1 MDIES
6 YSVLF
11 TRAAKEN
18 GYDDEYVARCLG
30 YAKVL
35 ISNNLPVIYS
45 LEHLALLTGID
56 EQYLRSVAYSQD
68 RFYREFSIQK
78 KSGKTRSISEPLPN
92 LKIVQ
97 RWILEKILNNIPVS
111 PFAKGFV
118 KERSIKEAARFH
130 RKQPKVLSLD
140 ISNFF
145 ESINSPRVN
154 SIFRECGYS
163 KKLSYFLTR
172 LCTHCGAL
180 PQGAPTS
187 PALSNIVFR
196 ESDAEIS
203 DYCKGRGLRYTR
215 YADDMSF
222 SGDLHPGE
230 MISFIRRVLRKKQLK
245 LNEEKTRLMKPH
257 ERQEVTGI
265 VVNKK
270 LQAPRP
276 LRRQLRQEV
285 HYIERF
291 GLDVHLAR
299 INEMR
304 PNYIN
309 HLKGIANFVLYVNPS
324 DKEAQR
330 ALEVLRSLHQS

>member
-1 MDIES
+1 MDFES
-6 YSVLF
+6 YSVHF
-11 TRAAKEN
+11 ARAAKEN
-18 GYDDEYVARCLG
+18 GYDDEYVARCLD
-30 YAKVL
+30 YAQVL
-35 ISNNLPVIYS
+35 ITNNLPVIYS

-68 RFYREFSIQK
+68 RFYREFSIKK
-78 KSGKTRSISEPLPN
+78 KSGKSRSISEPLPN

-111 PFAKGFV
+111 LVAKGFV
-118 KERSIKEAARFH
+118 KNRSIKEAARFH

-140 ISNFF
+140 IRNFF
-145 ESINSPRVN
+145 ESIHSPSVN
-154 SIFRECGYS
+154 FIFRECGYS

-172 LCTHCGAL
+172 LCTRCGSL

-203 DYCKGRGLRYTR
+203 AYCKDRGLRYTR

-222 SGDLHPGE
+222 SGDLRVGE
-230 MISFIRRVLRKKQLK
+230 IISFIRKTLHKKQLK

-265 VVNKK
+265 VVNRI

-291 GLDVHLAR
+291 GLDAHLAR

-304 PNYIN
+304 SSYIN
-309 HLKGIANFVLYVNPS
+309 HLKGIANFIIYVNPY

-330 ALEVLRSLHQS
+330 ALEALRSIHQS